1 MLLDKRSNLPQ
12 GVWSSDGRDGPVY
25 AAARAAA
32 VQRQAQDLYVRCR
45 PASQNNTDADEL
57 YDSFISESPVIAK
70 LQYWMKITFFF
81 ILILFVDSLN
91 RVYRVQ
97 LEVMAAHEH
106 AVKGK

>member
-1 MLLDKRSNLPQ
+1 MSH
-12 GVWSSDGRDGPVY
+12 
-25 AAARAAA
+25 
-32 VQRQAQDLYVRCR
+32 
-45 PASQNNTDADEL
+45 
-57 YDSFISESPVIAK
+57 DSFISESPVIAK